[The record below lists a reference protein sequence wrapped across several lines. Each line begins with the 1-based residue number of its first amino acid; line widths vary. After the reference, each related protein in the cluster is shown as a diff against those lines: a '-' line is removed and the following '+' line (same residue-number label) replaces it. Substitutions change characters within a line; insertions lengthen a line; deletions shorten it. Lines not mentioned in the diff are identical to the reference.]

1 MTRIVVTGA
10 GGYLGGAVTTAA
22 STVGAVRAVLRR
34 EAPWL
39 PGVPLVCDLLSDA
52 DAAVE
57 GADAVVHLAGANEVV
72 ARRDP
77 DQALAATTALA
88 RAVGEACRR
97 QGVRRLVYVST
108 IHVYGSALAPGNTVT
123 EDVIPAP
130 RSVYSIARLACEHIL
145 ASAVGDESLVVL
157 RLSNAVGAP
166 ADVSVQRWTL
176 LANDLCLRAARG
188 LPLELR
194 TPDQQRDFV
203 GVSDVAR
210 IVTAACDPGLLDAG
224 TYNLASGETMTV
236 YEFARLVADQSE
248 IEGLGRPQV
257 VLPPTVTDVA
267 PHQAGVPRYRIDA
280 GRLTSFGLVALT
292 PLAGAVAETLRL
304 CREAAGKDEL

>member
-1 MTRIVVTGA
+1 MRIVVTGA

-34 EAPWL
+34 DAPWL
-39 PGVPLVCDLLSDA
+39 PGVPRVCDLLSDS

-57 GADAVVHLAGANEVV
+57 GADAVVHLAGANEVA
-72 ARRDP
+72 ARDDP

-108 IHVYGSALAPGNTVT
+108 IHVYGAGLAAGNTVT
-123 EDVIPAP
+123 EHVIPAP
-130 RSVYSIARLACEHIL
+130 RSAYSITRLACEHIL
-145 ASAVGDESLVVL
+145 ASAIGDESLVVL

-166 ADVSVQRWTL
+166 ADISVQRWTL
-176 LANDLCLRAARG
+176 LANDLCLRAASGR
-188 LPLELR
+188 PLELR

-203 GVSDVAR
+203 GVTDVAR

-236 YEFARLVADQSE
+236 YEFARLVADQSD
-248 IEGLGRPQV
+248 IEGMGRPQI
-257 VLPPTVTDVA
+257 VLPPTVTEVA
-267 PHQAGVPRYRIDA
+267 PHQGGATRYRIDTR
-280 GRLTSFGLVALT
+280 RLASFGLVTST
-292 PLAGAVAETLRL
+292 PLTEAVAETLRL
-304 CREAAGKDEL
+304 CREAAGKDRL